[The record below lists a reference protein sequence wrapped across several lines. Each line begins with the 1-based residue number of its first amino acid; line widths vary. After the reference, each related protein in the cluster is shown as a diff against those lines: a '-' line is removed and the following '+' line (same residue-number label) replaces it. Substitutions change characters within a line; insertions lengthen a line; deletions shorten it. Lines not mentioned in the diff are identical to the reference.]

1 MHNKLKPILFLM
13 FALIFS
19 SSVEML
25 TQKITLENYYREKFE
40 ILINRIL
47 QKDQFLVNV
56 DITLSDG
63 TVVGGS
69 QQLKDAQKLERKTS
83 TPKIEE
89 KKQQENESSVVS
101 KEEDFFDL
109 FGNDVVEE
117 QQESVSEKV
126 EMNNEV
132 VVSEQ

>member
-63 TVVGGS
+63 TIVGGS

-89 KKQQENESSVVS
+89 KKQQENESSIVS
-101 KEEDFFDL
+101 KEEDFIDL
-109 FGNDVVEE
+109 FGNDSLS
-117 QQESVSEKV
+117 ESVRS
-126 EMNNEV
+126 
-132 VVSEQ
+132 